1 MDALDVLSR
10 LRSFLPAE
18 LRRAGRCLQRTGHKA
33 LGKSVHDARKS
44 IKQLRAVLRLAH
56 EMTTKAAL
64 NRVALPLRKATHHLG
79 PLRENLVLRKTARS
93 LRKRGEPLPDTPEI
107 PDAVLPLRRARA
119 QLREAERAL
128 APFLASGLDFRGVQP
143 GLRRLYKRAHRAMKQ
158 AAKSRSDADLHAWR
172 RRAKD
177 LYYSLELMEA
187 PHDCRENVRQLTEFL
202 GNDHDLASFLQDA
215 SMTRNETDQALLKRA
230 KKQRR
235 PLQKKAF
242 RIGRRLLRHR
252 PRAFVHRVLD

>member
-1 MDALDVLSR
+1 MDALDVLLR

-18 LRRAGRCLQRTGHKA
+18 LRRARRCLRQTGRKA

-44 IKQLRAVLRLAH
+44 IKQLRAALRLAH

-64 NRVALPLRKATHHLG
+64 NRVAIPLRKAAHHLG
-79 PLRENLVLRKTARS
+79 PLRESLVLTKTARS
-93 LRKRGEPLPDTPEI
+93 LRKRGELLPDTPEML
-107 PDAVLPLRRARA
+107 DAVSPLRQARA

-128 APFLASGLDFRGVQP
+128 GSFLASGLDFRGVQP

-158 AAKSRSDADLHAWR
+158 AAKSHSDADLHTWR

-177 LYYSLELMEA
+177 LYYALELIEA
-187 PHDCRENVRQLTEFL
+187 PRGCRKNVRRLTEFL

-215 SMTRNETDQALLKRA
+215 SMTRRETDQALLKRA

-235 PLQKKAF
+235 PLQKRAF
-242 RIGRRLLRHR
+242 RIGRRLLHHR
-252 PRAFVHRVLD
+252 PRAFVRRVLD